1 MKKLALIS
9 AFLICSGFTGCMT
22 IDRHGVLPP
31 TPAHIPDTLKQPC
44 ARLIDIP
51 DRDLSQEEWNNLV
64 GQMRRS
70 HGACIRKDDKLIK
83 AAEALEKQGQK
94 Q

>member
-1 MKKLALIS
+1 MKAIAFALMFSLA
-9 AFLICSGFTGCMT
+9 GCASF
-22 IDRHGVLPP
+22 DRRSVLPP
-31 TPAHIPDTLKQPC
+31 TPAKISPELKQPC

-83 AAEALEKQGQK
+83 AAEALENQGQK

>member
-1 MKKLALIS
+1 MKKLALLS

-22 IDRHGVLPP
+22 IDRHSVLLP
-31 TPAHIPDTLKQPC
+31 TPAKISPELKQPC

-83 AAEALEKQGQK
+83 AAEALENQGRKQ
-94 Q
+94 